1 MAKIMLESVTVK
13 QLTTIEQVEEAR
25 KLEHDIWAVG
35 SIPVHQTIATMRNG
49 GIVLGAYLNDELIGF
64 NYSCPG
70 YMDEQ
75 VYLYSHMLGVKRAY
89 REQGVGEL
97 MKIYLKDIASER
109 GYRNCRWTFDP
120 LESRSG
126 FLNFSKLRGYSDT
139 YIPNCY
145 GEMEDPFNRAL
156 PTDRLCVEWQFVDN
170 DYLRWDSK
178 VEELFEEAK
187 PVVNWSLNTV
197 GLPMLD
203 EEKKFQS
210 NEALLKDAYTL
221 PIPTNFQKIKVESP
235 ALADDWRYKTRNI
248 LQSMFEQGYKI
259 IHLSKENT
267 HICQYLLVKR
277 SLFAL

>member
-1 MAKIMLESVTVK
+1 MLESVTVK
-13 QLTTIEQVEEAR
+13 ELTTIEQIEEAR
-25 KLEHDIWAVG
+25 ELEHEIWAVG
-35 SIPVHQTIATMRNG
+35 SIPIHQTIGTIRNG

-70 YMDEQ
+70 FKEEK
-75 VYLYSHMLGVKRAY
+75 VYLYSHMLGVKRNY

-109 GYRNCRWTFDP
+109 GFRNCRWTFDP
-120 LESRSG
+120 LEARSG

-145 GEMEDPFNRAL
+145 GEMEDPFNRSL
-156 PTDRLCVEWQFVDN
+156 PTDRLYVEWQLVDN

-178 VEELFEEAK
+178 VEELIEEAK
-187 PVVNWSLNTV
+187 PVVKWSLNTA
-197 GLPMLD
+197 GLPVLD
-203 EEKKFQS
+203 EEKSFQGD
-210 NEALLKDAYTL
+210 EALFNDAYTM
-221 PIPTNFQKIKVESP
+221 PIPTNFQKIKVENP
-235 ALADDWRYKTRNI
+235 ALAEDWRFKTRHI

-259 IHLSKENT
+259 IHLSKENEQ
-267 HICQYLLVKR
+267 ICQYVLVKR